1 MKTIALLM
9 LKKNFYLPLIAGLFI
24 FAGNDKPPSGDTLEE
39 LVNKFYSFYKEF
51 PQQKI
56 YIHTDKPYYL
66 SGDDMYGKIYLINE
80 SRSGYDSIRSK
91 KIYVELINE
100 ENTVVEKTIVNGLYS
115 SLNFSFHLHDSIRE
129 GNYVL
134 RAYTSWMIGF
144 NNKQNIFSNYIH
156 ISNKANHI
164 ISGLSYND
172 STLSTI
178 NIQLKDTLKSSYP
191 NMPVY
196 YQVVYKKKVI
206 EKANIITNPEGVFSV
221 NVSSIAKENRNDAAV
236 KIKTGNY
243 EKLLSFPSLNND
255 IDVQFLPEGGN
266 LVNDIENNV
275 AFKAI
280 NKQGHGTD
288 VHGYIKDSKGVTV
301 CSFRST
307 HLGMGK
313 FEFIPESGLSYT
325 AYIQLGEGKEFSYP
339 LISTNNY
346 AYQVSIIKRS
356 KDEIRV
362 RVALGDSLYKKNKV
376 TYLVATSH
384 GSVFFTSHGTDLYE
398 ENISLNNF
406 PEGIAQLT
414 LFDNAMQAVSERLIY
429 VHHPNSNVTVT
440 ADKTN
445 YRQREKVTL
454 QLKTTDIAG
463 KPLKGMYSISVTD
476 DHVVKRNENDGN
488 IKTHLLLS
496 PYLKG
501 YVEEPGYYFKSDDIA
516 TRGNLDL
523 VMLTHGW
530 SRFNWSDIESNA
542 RINSKEKDSS
552 LSITGKL
559 TNNRNA
565 PVSSYAVSL
574 FSTSDNAFI
583 GTDITNKQ
591 GEFHFTGIDYTDST
605 SFVIQIKNPKGLNE
619 DVNVSIDAT
628 RFPLTEVD
636 RSFVPE
642 ELNPDVLNGINFY
655 VRFMYDSLEDKEKVR
670 LLKEVIVT
678 STRRK
683 VNYDESKRVSPVSYI
698 IPPDFIE
705 KYGNF
710 NLKDVLYSVPGVT
723 IFDGHISFFG
733 RNSMSRYS
741 DPLLILDGV
750 ENSGALDINA
760 HDIDFIEVLRGG
772 EAAIYGVR
780 GGNGVVIVN
789 TKQGKDAKVNFTQ
802 KGIKLLHVAGYHV
815 EKDFYSPKYE
825 TDEGRQAKT
834 KDERTTIYWNG
845 NVTTDSKNPAII
857 SFYTADMPTTYTIT
871 IEGIVQNGEVIHE
884 TFPIKRIRQ

>member
-1 MKTIALLM
+1 M
-9 LKKNFYLPLIAGLFI
+9 LRKNFYLPLIAGLFI
-24 FAGNDKPPSGDTLEE
+24 FAGNDKTPPVHALEE

-56 YIHTDKPYYL
+56 YIHTDKPSYI

-100 ENTVVEKTIVNGLYS
+100 ENTVVKKAIVNGLYS
-115 SLNFSFHLHDSIRE
+115 SLNFSFHLDDSIVE

-144 NNKQNIFSNYIH
+144 SNKQNIFSTYIH

-172 STLSTI
+172 STLSII
-178 NIQLKDTLKSSYP
+178 NIQLKDTLKSSYT

-196 YQVVYKKKVI
+196 YQVMYKNKVL
-206 EKANIITNPEGVFSV
+206 EKANVITNAEGRFFV
-221 NVSSIAKENRNDAAV
+221 NVDAIAKEDRNDAAV
-236 KIKTGNY
+236 KIKTGSY
-243 EKLLSFPSLNND
+243 EKLLHLPSLDND
-255 IDVQFLPEGGN
+255 MDVQFLPEGGN
-266 LVNDIENNV
+266 LVNGIENNV

-280 NKQGHGTD
+280 NKYGHGTD
-288 VHGYIKDSKGVTV
+288 VHGYVKDSKGIIV
-301 CSFRST
+301 CTFKST

-325 AYIQLGEGKEFSYP
+325 AYIQLETGKEFSYT
-339 LISTNNY
+339 LISTDNY

-356 KDEIRV
+356 NDEIRV
-362 RVALGDSLYKKNKV
+362 RVALGDSLYKKNKAS
-376 TYLVATSH
+376 YLVATSH
-384 GSVFFTSHGTDLYE
+384 GSVCFTSHGIDLYE
-398 ENISLNNF
+398 VNIPLNNF

-414 LFDNAMQAVSERLIY
+414 LFDSAMQPVSERLVY
-429 VHHPNSNVTVT
+429 AHHLNSIVTVT

-454 QLKTTDIAG
+454 HLKTTDTAG
-463 KPLKGMYSISVTD
+463 KPLKGTYSVSVTD

-501 YVEEPGYYFKSDDIA
+501 YIEEPGYYFKNDDVA
-516 TRGNLDL
+516 TQENLDL

-530 SRFNWSDIESNA
+530 SRFSWSDIESNA
-542 RINSKEKDSS
+542 IINTTKKDSS
-552 LSITGKL
+552 LFITGKL
-559 TNNRNA
+559 TNNKNV
-565 PVSSYAVSL
+565 PVSRYAVSL
-574 FSTSDNAFI
+574 FSTSDNTYV
-583 GTDITNKQ
+583 GTDTTNEQ

-605 SFVIQIKNPKGLNE
+605 SFVIQTKNPKGLNE
-619 DVNVSIDAT
+619 DVNVSIDAA
-628 RFPLTEVD
+628 RFPLTDVD

-642 ELNPDVLNGINFY
+642 ELNHDVLNGINFY
-655 VRFMYDSLEDKEKVR
+655 LRFMYDSLRDQEKVR
-670 LLKEVIVT
+670 VLKEVVVT

-683 VNYDESKRVSPVSYI
+683 VNYDESKRVSPVSII
-698 IPPDFIE
+698 IPSDFIE
-705 KYGNF
+705 KYGNL
-710 NLKDVLYSVPGVT
+710 NLKDVLYSVPGAT
-723 IFDGHISFFG
+723 IFNGHISFFG
-733 RNSMSRYS
+733 MNSMSSYS

-750 ENSGALDINA
+750 ENSAALTINA

-780 GGNGVVIVN
+780 GGNGVVLVN
-789 TKQGKDAKVNFTQ
+789 TKKGKDATANFIQ
-802 KGIKLLHVAGYHV
+802 KGIKSLQVPGYHV

-825 TDEGRQAKT
+825 TDESRQAKT

-845 NVTTDSKNPAII
+845 NVTTDSKSPATIF
-857 SFYTADMPTTYTIT
+857 FYTADMPTTYTAT
-871 IEGIVQNGEVIHE
+871 VEGIAENGEVIHE
-884 TFPIKRIRQ
+884 TFPIKRTKQ